1 MRHPESKPESKKRYE
16 PPALIEVH
24 VDPQTE
30 LLMATGC
37 AFAPTQSPTCDSS
50 PGT

>member
-1 MRHPESKPESKKRYE
+1 MRQPESKPEVKKRYE
-16 PPALIEVH
+16 PPTIVEVH
-24 VDPQTE
+24 VDPQKE

-37 AFAPTQSPTCDSS
+37 AFAPTQSPACDNS

>member
-1 MRHPESKPESKKRYE
+1 MRHQESKTEGKKRYE
-16 PPALIEVH
+16 PPTLIEVH
-24 VDPQTE
+24 VDPQKE

-37 AFAPTQSPTCDSS
+37 AFAPTQSPACDNS